1 VILAT
6 IDRMSSAKTT
16 TNHDTIK
23 QWVEARGGCPARVKG
38 TGSGDDPGIL
48 RIDYPG
54 FSGVKTLEA
63 IEWGEFFD
71 AFEANNLAFL
81 YQDEDKSRF
90 SKLVSRDRAELDDE
104 AEQGNGRASSGA
116 DAIELLESQ
125 HREVESL
132 FQQLSEAES
141 TREKS
146 ELFVELA
153 DNLAAHA
160 KIEETI
166 FYPAVCDDDTLALL
180 RESVEE
186 HLGIKRVIADLL
198 ALEPTDAQFMTKVE
212 VLEELVNHHVAEEEG
227 ELFVR
232 ARELEGVDLEVLGK
246 KMKRRFEE
254 LIESEPREQVP
265 RETDAAA
272 SLPC

>member
-1 VILAT
+1 
-6 IDRMSSAKTT
+6 MSSAKTT
-16 TNHDTIK
+16 TDHDTIK
-23 QWVEARGGCPARVKG
+23 HWVEARGGCPARVKG
-38 TGSGDDPGIL
+38 TGTGDDPGIL
-48 RIDYPG
+48 RVDYPG

-81 YQDEDKSRF
+81 YQDEDNSRF
-90 SKLVSRDRAELDDE
+90 SKLVSRDRAELDEVDDEADDE
-104 AEQGNGRASSGA
+104 AEQANGRASGGS

-125 HREVESL
+125 HREVEAL

-153 DNLAAHA
+153 DTLAAHA

-212 VLEELVNHHVAEEEG
+212 VLEELVNHHVAEEESD
-227 ELFVR
+227 LFER
-232 ARELEGVDLEVLGK
+232 ARALEAVDLAVLGK
-246 KMKRRFEE
+246 TMKRRFEE

-265 RETDAAA
+265 SETDAAA